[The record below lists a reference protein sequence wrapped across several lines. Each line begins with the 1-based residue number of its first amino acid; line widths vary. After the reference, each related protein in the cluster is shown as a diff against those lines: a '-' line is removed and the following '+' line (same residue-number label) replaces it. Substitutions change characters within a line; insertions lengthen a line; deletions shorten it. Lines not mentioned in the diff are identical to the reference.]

1 MMRAM
6 DRERLRRIRNHQS
19 EDWYPAIVIRPL
31 TILVMLAI
39 ADWKFLTPNRLTTL
53 GNLAK
58 VAGAWLILSPPHW
71 IWVVVLL
78 HLGALF
84 DHLDGTVARY
94 RRTFSKLGS
103 FYDKV
108 SDMVT
113 WWLVVLALG
122 WQAYRQTG
130 EASFIVLATSA
141 ATALNVRSY
150 MKWLAQAESERVRWL
165 EARADPAAAVAQRT
179 KPISI
184 PGPPERTRREWVRW
198 FLSRLSR
205 VYQFEEMDLWFWL
218 SVALLIDRLTWGVWL
233 LFVTQVAACLGLIG
247 YRTYEAIRLD
257 ARIRELEAP
266 PEIDAA
272 LGATVSLRRIPAAPG
287 KS

>member
-1 MMRAM
+1 M

-19 EDWYPAIVIRPL
+19 EDWYPAIVLRPL
-31 TILVMLAI
+31 TILIMLVI
-39 ADWKFLTPNRLTTL
+39 ADWRIVTPNRMTSL

-58 VAGAWLILSPPHW
+58 LGAAWLILSPAHW
-71 IWVVVLL
+71 VWAVVLM

-84 DHLDGTVARY
+84 DHLDGTIARY

-113 WWLVVLALG
+113 WWLVVLAVG

-130 EASFIVLATSA
+130 DPAYIALATSA

-150 MKWLAQAESERVRWL
+150 MRWLSVAESERVRWL
-165 EARADPAAAVAQRT
+165 EARADPAAAVARRT
-179 KPISI
+179 APITVA
-184 PGPPERTRREWVRW
+184 PPPERTRREWVRW
-198 FLSRLSR
+198 FLSRFSR

-218 SVALLIDRLTWGVWL
+218 SLALLLDRLPWGVWL

-247 YRTYEAIRLD
+247 YRTYESLQLD
-257 ARIRELEAP
+257 AQLRALET
-266 PEIDAA
+266 
-272 LGATVSLRRIPAAPG
+272 LSPAARPQRPEPAPESESAA
-287 KS
+287 KTA